1 MKGDIGAM
9 LAEAEARHQKI
20 AADMRDWIERKVGA
34 ERQIGLYRDAML
46 RLEGEI
52 AALRRLKRDDAEGGA
67 AEAPAP
73 DSAKPSPAPA
83 PPTEPVN

>member
-9 LAEAEARHQKI
+9 LAEAEARHQKV
-20 AADMRDWIERKVGA
+20 AEDMRDWIERKVGA

-52 AALRRLKRDDAEGGA
+52 AALRRLKRNDAPGGA
-67 AEAPAP
+67 DTVPEAPP
-73 DSAKPSPAPA
+73 AKPS
-83 PPTEPVN
+83 PTEPVN

>member
-52 AALRRLKRDDAEGGA
+52 AALRRLKRNDAPGGA
-67 AEAPAP
+67 DTVPGGADTAPTP
-73 DSAKPSPAPA
+73 N
-83 PPTEPVN
+83 TEPVN